1 MTALSSHRDMLRHHP
16 LILSTFPHG
25 DNRKK
30 SFSIHFALSPTKP
43 QYLVLWITIIH
54 NVLKVLK
61 NMAPSPGK
69 GIAAKVFFM
78 LR

>member
-1 MTALSSHRDMLRHHP
+1 MGITE
-16 LILSTFPHG
+16 
-25 DNRKK
+25 K